1 MKEYRERLQGIR
13 YDDIGQLRGLD
24 EEVQEIGHAVVGHRV
39 GERGM
44 RNICEDM

>member
-1 MKEYRERLQGIR
+1 MKEYRERLHRIR
-13 YDDIGQLRGLD
+13 HDNIGQLQGLD

-44 RNICEDM
+44 RDTCEDM